1 MCETLF
7 ECLVIA
13 QSDGAGEGG
22 GGSPFGSLL
31 MPMILIGLLFYFL
44 LVMPERKRRKKHEGM
59 LGALKKNDEV
69 ITTGGIYG
77 TVVNVQKDADYVTI
91 RVDESSNTK
100 IKIARSYIG
109 TVLKDD
115 TSGDKKKEE

>member
-1 MCETLF
+1 MCETLI

-13 QSDGAGEGG
+13 ESAGEGG
-22 GGSPFGSLL
+22 GGSPFNLL
-31 MPMILIGLLFYFL
+31 MPMVLIGLLFYFL
-44 LVMPERKRRKKHEGM
+44 LVMPERKRRKQHEGM

-91 RVDESSNTK
+91 RVDESSNTR